1 MNPKHNFKTL
11 NEVPEGF
18 VIGTSSL
25 RRIMTIKNMHPQ
37 IVSKNIRGNLN
48 TRIRKLDEGEY
59 DAIILAK
66 AGINRLGLQNRISFD
81 LDEKH
86 YMYAPGQAALGIQ
99 CRVDD
104 EEVKEQL
111 SKLNN

>member
-1 MNPKHNFKTL
+1 MPTLIDERLTLAAYSKLEERGDVVILNPKHKFKTL

-25 RRIMTIKNMHPQ
+25 RRIMTLKNMHPQ
-37 IVSKNIRGNLN
+37 IIAKNIRGNLN

-66 AGINRLGLQNRISFD
+66 AGINRLGL
-81 LDEKH
+81 
-86 YMYAPGQAALGIQ
+86 
-99 CRVDD
+99 
-104 EEVKEQL
+104 
-111 SKLNN
+111 